1 VPRVKSHTEEL
12 AARLLDVTARL
23 LAAHGPGGVT
33 TRAVAAAAGTSTTAV
48 YSLYGGKSGLFQ
60 AVYVAGYG
68 RLAES
73 LQQVDA
79 SDRPA
84 ADLIALAHAY
94 RASAL
99 EDPHLYEL
107 LFGRRVLG
115 FVLDEDAL
123 AAARQ
128 AQQPLRQAVRRCQE
142 ARALTGDENDLVIG
156 LWAALH
162 GLVSLELHGWL
173 GDAPQTRDRRFSSSL
188 LVLFPQLRQHHE
200 DAIEQQ

>member
-1 VPRVKSHTEEL
+1 VVPRVKSHTGEL
-12 AARLLDVTARL
+12 AATLVDVTARL
-23 LAAHGPGGVT
+23 LAEHGPAGVT

-48 YSLYGGKSGLFQ
+48 YSLYGGKGGLLQ

-68 RLAES
+68 RLAEA
-73 LQQVDA
+73 LHQVPA
-79 SDRPA
+79 TDRPT

-94 RASAL
+94 RTVAL
-99 EDPHLYEL
+99 DNPHLYEL

-115 FVLDEDAL
+115 FVLDNGAL

-128 AQQPLRQAVRRCQE
+128 AQQPLRKAVRRCQE
-142 ARALTGDENDLVIG
+142 LGALAGEETDLVTG

-173 GDAPQTRDRRFSSSL
+173 GDDPQTRDQRFHSSL
-188 LVLFPQLRQHHE
+188 LVLCPGLEHHHG
-200 DAIEQQ
+200 AAGQ

>member
-12 AARLLDVTARL
+12 GAKLVEATARL
-23 LAAHGPGGVT
+23 LAERGPAGVT

-48 YSLYGGKSGLFQ
+48 YSLYGGKAGLLQ

-68 RLAES
+68 RLTDA
-73 LQQVDA
+73 LQHVSATDQ
-79 SDRPA
+79 PA

-94 RASAL
+94 RAAAL
-99 EDPHLYEL
+99 ADPHLYEL
-107 LFGRRVLG
+107 LFGPRVLG
-115 FVLDEDAL
+115 FILDQAAL

-128 AQQPLRQAVRRCQE
+128 AQQPLREAVRRCQQIK
-142 ARALTGDENDLVIG
+142 ALTGPENDLVTG

-173 GDAPQTRDRRFSSSL
+173 GDDPRTRDQRFWSSL
-188 LVLFPQLRQHHE
+188 LVLFPRLQQHP
-200 DAIEQQ
+200 QGVPSQ

>member
-12 AARLLDVTARL
+12 AATLLDVTARL
-23 LAAHGPGGVT
+23 LADHGPGGVT

-48 YSLYGGKSGLFQ
+48 YSLYGGKSGLLQ

-68 RLAES
+68 RLAKS
-73 LQQVDA
+73 LGQVGA
-79 SDRPA
+79 TERPA

-99 EDPHLYEL
+99 NDPHLYEL
-107 LFGRRVLG
+107 LFGRRVFG
-115 FVLDEDAL
+115 FVLDDGAL

-128 AQQPLRQAVRRCQE
+128 AQQPLRQAVRRCQQ
-142 ARALTGDENDLVIG
+142 ARVLTGDENDLVTA

-173 GDAPQTRDRRFSSSL
+173 GDDQQTRDRRFSSSL
-188 LVLFPQLRQHHE
+188 LLLFPQLRQHHE
-200 DAIEQQ
+200 GGTDQQ